1 MEDLARTV
9 ALILFFPLIAS
20 PITFLVVWKFP
31 QRIVAL
37 FALPISIVSA
47 TLGLFLLL
55 SEIGSV
61 ARGFGLWG
69 LLFSLATWRKI
80 WNRVRSQTRN
90 DEDVQ
95 GNEL

>member
-20 PITFLVVWKFP
+20 PITFLVVWRFP

-80 WNRVRSQTRN
+80 WNQVRNQTR
-90 DEDVQ
+90 DDKDAQ
-95 GNEL
+95 GKEL

>member
-20 PITFLVVWKFP
+20 PITFLVVWRFP
-31 QRIVAL
+31 RRIVAL

-55 SEIGSV
+55 SEIGNV

-80 WNRVRSQTRN
+80 WNQVRSQTRN
-90 DEDVQ
+90 DEDAQ
-95 GNEL
+95 GKEL

>member
-20 PITFLVVWKFP
+20 PITFLIVWRFP

-69 LLFSLATWRKI
+69 LLFSLATWRTI
-80 WNRVRSQTRN
+80 WNQVRSQGNN

-95 GNEL
+95 RKEL